1 MIFFGLF
8 CRRGHM
14 VNLIKIIENK
24 EVRADIPRI
33 NIGDTL
39 KVFFKIKEGEKE
51 RIQIFEGILISE
63 RGSGNRKA
71 ITVRK
76 ISFSEGVERIFPLY
90 SPRIDKLEIVQSGY
104 VRRAKLYYLRELRG
118 KKARIRE
125 R

>member
-1 MIFFGLF
+1 M
-8 CRRGHM
+8 
-14 VNLIKIIENK
+14 NLIKIIENK